1 MNEVDNDVVIVVDVG
16 VVYLVV
22 FGVLLSVGRF
32 PTSYVRPSLAVMRCL
47 VDSNRPEE
55 WSIPLHSGTTQKA
68 CALVTSVKLKPC
80 LATL

>member
-55 WSIPLHSGTTQKA
+55 LEQAARRRYNTK
-68 CALVTSVKLKPC
+68 ALVTSVKLKPC
-80 LATL
+80 RATL